1 MNFPKSVRCIEIE
14 QQIQY
19 GFNADCIKKFIE
31 DMPTNKYLYIQ
42 HGRNV
47 YDDMGMPVEDKE
59 PHFHLY
65 IWFKSPVPTQNIVNK
80 LNSLGCKCGIEQ
92 LEKIKKDDSAIA
104 YATHEN
110 CDKPTYSRKG
120 VVANFEFD
128 TIIDKEVARKNAR
141 HNSERANEI
150 LDMVDKGEIKEYNL
164 HEKLSIIEY
173 NTYKREI
180 ENGFSYRANRLRNEV
195 DRIMECIFI
204 TGESG
209 TGKTTYAKQL
219 AKQHNYSVFVS
230 SGSNDVLDGYAGQE
244 CIILDDLRASSMAL
258 ADLLKM
264 LDNNTASTVKSRYR
278 NKILECRLIIITTTV
293 NINTFFN
300 NVFKDDKESAIQ
312 LKRRCRLLVRMS
324 QDNIETWL
332 YNEKLQDY
340 ECVGK
345 MPNVVLAEYKKP
357 ELTGDEKLSI
367 VKNMLGGLGDMLKNV
382 SERVEDYQQMDLR
395 EMINENPFKSNSK

>member
-1 MNFPKSVRCIEIE
+1 MAFPSSFTQIEIE
-14 QQIQY
+14 QQIKF
-19 GFNADCIKKFIE
+19 GWNEDTIKQFISE
-31 DMPTNKYLYIQ
+31 MPTKKYLYIQ

-47 YDDMGMPVEDKE
+47 LNADNMPVEDVE
-59 PHFHLY
+59 PHYHLY
-65 IWFKSPVPTQNIVNK
+65 IWFNYAVPTKNILAK
-80 LNSLGCKCGIEQ
+80 LNKIGCSADVQQ
-92 LEKIKKDDSAIA
+92 LEKIKKNESAVA

-110 CDKPTYSRKG
+110 VDKPKYSRDG
-120 VVANFEFD
+120 IVANFEYNE
-128 TIIDKEVARKNAR
+128 IIDKEVARKNAK

-164 HEKLSIIEY
+164 HEKLSIVEY
-173 NTYKREI
+173 NTYKRDI

-204 TGESG
+204 SGESG

-278 NKILECRLIIITTTV
+278 NKILECRLIIITTTM

-300 NVFKDDKESAIQ
+300 NVFKEDKESAIQ
-312 LKRRCRLLVRMS
+312 LKRRCRLLVRMT

-332 YNEKLQDY
+332 YNESLQDY

-345 MPNVVLAEYKKP
+345 MPNVVLAEFKKP
-357 ELTGDEKLSI
+357 ELSGEEKLSI

-395 EMINENPFKSNSK
+395 EIINDNPWKH